1 MPTRIRS
8 LTLVLSCLIAAAA
21 VCVCAPARA
30 QLVEGQDYRVLTPP
44 KPTASLGKIEVLE
57 FFSYG
62 CPHCAR
68 FYPLVSAWA
77 AKLPKDVAFK
87 RVAVSYGRPDWTNL
101 ARTYY
106 ALQANGDLARFDGA
120 LFHAIHEEHLQ
131 LFDAQSISGWLAR
144 QGGDAD
150 RFTDAYASFG
160 INNQTVQADQLVEDY
175 QVDGVPTLA
184 VGGRYVVISPAQAAD
199 EERTFSE
206 LLVRADKVIA
216 MARANAPHAAAPT
229 AGAKTPASKSR

>member
-21 VCVCAPARA
+21 VGVCAPARA

-44 KPTASLGKIEVLE
+44 KPTSSPGKIEVLE

-77 AKLPKDVAFK
+77 AKLPKDAAFK

-120 LFHAIHEEHLQ
+120 LFHAIHEEHLP
-131 LFDAQSISGWLAR
+131 LFDAQSISAWIGR
-144 QGGDAD
+144 EGGDAD
-150 RFTDAYASFG
+150 GFTNTYASCG
-160 INNQTVQADQLVEDY
+160 INNPTVQADQLVEDY

-184 VGGRYVVISPAQAAD
+184 VGGRYVVISPTQAAD
-199 EERTFSE
+199 EEQTFRD
-206 LLVRADKVIA
+206 LLVRTDKVIA
-216 MARANAPHAAAPT
+216 MARANAPRAAAPA
-229 AGAKTPASKSR
+229 AGAKTLAAKPR